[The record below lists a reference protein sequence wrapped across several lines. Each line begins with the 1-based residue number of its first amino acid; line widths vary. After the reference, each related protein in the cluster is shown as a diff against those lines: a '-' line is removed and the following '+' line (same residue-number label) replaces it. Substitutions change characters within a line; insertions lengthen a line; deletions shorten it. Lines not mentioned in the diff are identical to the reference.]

1 MIVNFR
7 VYKINQDMYKLIQI
21 STLIKKKKKKRL
33 DRNTQVRKLG
43 LMLHQSSITSITSS
57 VHSRM

>member
-21 STLIKKKKKKRL
+21 STLIKKKKKGWKE
-33 DRNTQVRKLG
+33 
-43 LMLHQSSITSITSS
+43 IT
-57 VHSRM
+57 R

>member
-7 VYKINQDMYKLIQI
+7 FYEINQDIYKLIQI
-21 STLIKKKKKKRL
+21 STLIKKKKKRL

>member
-7 VYKINQDMYKLIQI
+7 FYEINQDIYKLIKI
-21 STLIKKKKKKRL
+21 STLIKKKKKRL

>member
-21 STLIKKKKKKRL
+21 STLIKKKKKRL